1 MTEMPQIAD
10 DPLRSLNVL
19 YVEDDPEIRRQLV
32 VFLSRRVGNLMV
44 AENGQEGLDL
54 YTQHRP
60 DIVVTDI
67 VMPLMDGLK
76 MAEGIK
82 ALDADTPIIV
92 TTAFNDQDFFLN
104 AIEVGIDHYVLKP
117 IHLDSLLEA
126 VRKAARTAVQQREL
140 ETKGRAL
147 QLAAKVFER
156 SVEGIMI
163 TDRDNNII
171 SVNRAFSEI
180 TGFAAHEV
188 IGENPRILGSGR
200 HDRAFY
206 LDMWRD
212 LTEVGHWQGELWN
225 RRKNGEIFPQ
235 WMTISVDRDANGKIV
250 HYISGFVDISQQK
263 YDEER
268 IERLAYY
275 DPLTDLPNRVLLRD
289 RLTRVL
295 AAAQRNSR
303 LAALLMLDLDRF
315 KNINDSLG
323 HSVGDA
329 VLQAVAERLRS
340 CVREADTVARLGGDE
355 YIVVMAD
362 MGDAQDVATA
372 AKKILEAF
380 SLPVI
385 AGGKELGVTLSIGIS
400 VFPLDGTD
408 EQTLMKN
415 ADSAV
420 YSAKQAGRNTYQ
432 FYTPDM
438 NASTL
443 ETLMIENALRR
454 ALERQE
460 FRLFFQ
466 PQVDLRSGKI
476 IGAEALIR
484 WMHPERGLVPPCSF
498 ISIAE
503 DSGLILPIGE
513 WVLLEACRNLK
524 SWHDAGHTSLTVAI
538 NLSAVQFRQENLSER
553 IEAIGRETG
562 VDLQYIE
569 LELTESMI
577 MHNADATIACMHA
590 MKALNVQLSIDDF
603 GTGYSSLSYL
613 KRFPIDKL
621 KIDRSF
627 VADITENP
635 ADLAI
640 SNVIIDLSHNLNLR
654 AIAEGVETEGQLN
667 LLRANGCDEIQ
678 GFHFSKPVPA
688 DEFMAMLL
696 AGKQLQLT

>member
-1 MTEMPQIAD
+1 MTNDAQTFA
-10 DPLRSLNVL
+10 DPLRTLNVL
-19 YVEDDPEIRRQLV
+19 YVEDDPEIRCQLV
-32 VFLSRRVGNLMV
+32 VFLTRRVGKLFV
-44 AENGQEGLDL
+44 AENGQMGLDL

-67 VMPLMDGLK
+67 VMPIMDGLA
-76 MAEGIK
+76 MAAGIK
-82 ALDADTPIIV
+82 ALNVETPIIV

-104 AIEVGIDHYVLKP
+104 AIEIGIDHYVLKP
-117 IHLDSLLEA
+117 IHLNSLLEA
-126 VRKAARTAVQQREL
+126 VRKAARTAVRLREL

-163 TDRDNNII
+163 TDRDNQII
-171 SVNRAFSEI
+171 SVNHAFCEI
-180 TGFAAHEV
+180 TGYPATEV
-188 IGENPRILGSGR
+188 VGKNPRMLASGQ
-200 HDRAFY
+200 HDTSFFRE
-206 LDMWRD
+206 MWRE
-212 LTEVGHWQGELWN
+212 LAEFGHWQGEVWN
-225 RRKNGEIFPQ
+225 RRKNGEVFPQ
-235 WMTISVDRDANGKIV
+235 WLTISVDRDEHSEIV
-250 HYISGFVDISQQK
+250 HYIGGFVDISQKK
-263 YDEER
+263 YDQER

-295 AAAQRNSR
+295 ASAQRNNRS
-303 LAALLMLDLDRF
+303 AALLMLDLDRF

-323 HSVGDA
+323 HNVGDT
-329 VLQAVAERLRS
+329 VLQAVATRLRT

-362 MGDAQDVATA
+362 INDAQDVAAA
-372 AKKILEAF
+372 AKKILEVFA
-380 SLPVI
+380 LPVI
-385 AGGKELGVTLSIGIS
+385 VSGKELGVTLSIGIS
-400 VFPLDGTD
+400 VFPDDGAD

-438 NASTL
+438 NACTL
-443 ETLMIENALRR
+443 ETLMMENALRR

-460 FRLFFQ
+460 FRLHFQ
-466 PQVDLRSGKI
+466 PQIDLRDGKI

-484 WMHPERGLVPPCSF
+484 WMHPERGLIPPVDF

-524 SWHDAGHTSLTVAI
+524 IWQDAGFTTLTVAV
-538 NLSAVQFRQENLSER
+538 NLSAVQFHQERLTEL
-553 IEAIGRETG
+553 IDTIGREIG
-562 VDLQYIE
+562 VDMQHVE

-577 MHNADATIACMHA
+577 MHNAEETISSMHA
-590 MKALNVQLSIDDF
+590 MKALNLKLSIDDF

-627 VADITENP
+627 VNDITENP

-640 SNVIIDLSHNLNLR
+640 CNVIIDLSHNLNLKV
-654 AIAEGVETEGQLN
+654 IAEGVETEGQLQ
-667 LLRANGCDEIQ
+667 LLRTNGCDEMQ
-678 GFHFSKPVPA
+678 GFYFSLPLPA
-688 DEFMAMLL
+688 EDFMAMLL
-696 AGKQLQLT
+696 AGKQLTLN

>member
-1 MTEMPQIAD
+1 MTDIPQTVA
-10 DPLRSLNVL
+10 DPLHTLNVL

-54 YTQHRP
+54 YIQHRP

-82 ALDADTPIIV
+82 SLDADTPIIV

-126 VRKAARTAVQQREL
+126 VRKAAKTAVQQREL
-140 ETKGRAL
+140 EIKGRAL

-163 TDRDNNII
+163 TDRDNDII

-180 TGFAAHEV
+180 TGYATHDV
-188 IGENPRILGSGR
+188 IGGNPRILSSGR
-200 HDRAFY
+200 HDRTFFRE
-206 LDMWRD
+206 MWRD
-212 LTEVGHWQGELWN
+212 LVEVGHWQGELWN

-235 WMTISVDRDANGKIV
+235 WLTISVDRDENGEIV
-250 HYISGFVDISQQK
+250 HYIGGFVDISQKK

-295 AAAQRNSR
+295 ANAQRNQRS
-303 LAALLMLDLDRF
+303 AAILMLDLDRF

-323 HSVGDA
+323 HNIGDS
-329 VLQAVAERLRS
+329 VLQAVAERLRA
-340 CVREADTVARLGGDE
+340 CVRDSDTVARLGGDE

-362 MGDAQDVATA
+362 MDDAQDVAA
-372 AKKILEAF
+372 FAKKILEAF
-380 SLPVI
+380 IPPVMV
-385 AGGKELGVTLSIGIS
+385 GEKELGVTLSIGIS
-400 VFPLDGTD
+400 VFPVDGED

-415 ADSAV
+415 ADSAI
-420 YSAKQAGRNTYQ
+420 YSAKQAGRNTFQ

-466 PQVDLRSGKI
+466 PQVDLRDGKI

-484 WMHPERGLVPPCSF
+484 WIHPDHGLLAPCSF

-524 SWHDAGHTSLTVAI
+524 SWHDDGFDSLTVAV
-538 NLSAVQFRQENLSER
+538 NLSAVQFRQENLDDR

-562 VDLQYIE
+562 VDLQYVE

-577 MHNADATIACMHA
+577 MQNAEVTINSMHA
-590 MKALNVQLSIDDF
+590 MKTLNVQLSIDDF

-640 SNVIIDLSHNLNLR
+640 CNVIIDLSHNLNLKV
-654 AIAEGVETEGQLN
+654 IAEGVETDGQLQ
-667 LLRANGCDEIQ
+667 LLRTNGCDEMQ
-678 GFHFSKPVPA
+678 GFYFSKPIPA
-688 DEFMAMLL
+688 EEFRVLL
-696 AGKQLQLT
+696 HSRKRLQLT